1 MSIEYNI
8 ATAIKEHQNLCK
20 KVIEIANMT
29 DEEMEAIFEKEWVK
43 QEVRMIII
51 EDLKEDIKHINLDQY
66 AGKTR
71 EIMEKL
77 TKLVA
82 L

>member
-1 MSIEYNI
+1 MNQ
-8 ATAIKEHQNLCK
+8 AIKEHHNLCK
-20 KVIEIANMT
+20 KVIEIKNMT
-29 DEEMEAIFEKEWVK
+29 DEEVSRDIR
-43 QEVRMIII
+43 RMHESILTRNEIIN
-51 EDLKEDIKHINLDQY
+51 ELKEDLKHINLDQY

>member
-1 MSIEYNI
+1 MNQ
-8 ATAIKEHQNLCK
+8 AIKEHQKRCK
-20 KVIEIANMT
+20 K
-29 DEEMEAIFEKEWVK
+29 AIKPSNGWPPLPDFKASFKEWEK
-43 QEVRMIII
+43 QDYLRQ
-51 EDLKEDIKHINLDQY
+51 LKEDLKHINLDQY

-77 TKLVA
+77 TKLVN